1 MRPTLPLVV
10 IAGVSEAIRN
20 RLKPLDGFVARAPL
34 RRRFA
39 FVAGSDGSAVS

>member
-10 IAGVSEAIRN
+10 IAGVSEAIQ
-20 RLKPLDGFVARAPL
+20 PLDGFVARAPL